1 MVAQMRAVLKRYA
14 AAGGATREV
23 ALEGIGHGIP
33 LEVPAVLARE
43 IESLITD

>member
-1 MVAQMRAVLKRYA
+1 MVAPVRAVLKRYA
-14 AAGGATREV
+14 AAGGAIKEV

-43 IESLITD
+43 IEALITD